1 MLKIK
6 PQSSEGIALKGWVE
20 VSGISRFTPICNKKK
35 YLKYQSNL
43 FTPAFTKCSQIEII
57 CILYSWQTSKKPEVV
72 TKAQSNFL
80 MQSCSNKDKV
90 ETSRHYLERYYEIN
104 ILRLL
109 KLDDIKS

>member
-1 MLKIK
+1 M
-6 PQSSEGIALKGWVE
+6 E
-20 VSGISRFTPICNKKK
+20 
-35 YLKYQSNL
+35 YLGLPL
-43 FTPAFTKCSQIEII
+43 FVIRKQFAPAFTKCSKIQIIY
-57 CILYSWQTSKKPEVV
+57 ILYSWQTSKKPEVV

-109 KLDDIKS
+109 KLDDIMFQIGILRTPCVKWLICFKLLGQVF